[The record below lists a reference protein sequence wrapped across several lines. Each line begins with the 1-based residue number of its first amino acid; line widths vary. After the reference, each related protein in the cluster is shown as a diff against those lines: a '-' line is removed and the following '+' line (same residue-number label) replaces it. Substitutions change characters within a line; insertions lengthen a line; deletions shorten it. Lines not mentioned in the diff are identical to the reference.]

1 MSKLYN
7 TLVEEFEIAFD
18 VAVQRDENK
27 DADGYINWDYVDAD
41 VTMYL
46 NEVFGSVD
54 GPIYE
59 DLFNEFVEGYIE
71 REEAVYIAA

>member
-7 TLVEEFEIAFD
+7 KLTEEFEIAFY
-18 VAVQRDENK
+18 VAAQRDENMN
-27 DADGYINWDYVDAD
+27 ADGSVNWDFVDAD

-46 NEVFGSVD
+46 NEIFGSVD

-59 DLFNEFVEGYIE
+59 DLFDEAVEGYYAE
-71 REEAVYIAA
+71 LKECA